1 MIYQPCENL
10 VELHCIYCYAPLQ
23 TEETDMPKTAT
34 ARDVLY
40 NEKQIKVQCPKCGCK
55 FYISTNLLVEWYG
68 EEYECC
74 RNCYE
79 FIGQKPLTCAIGGC
93 EKVERK

>member
-40 NEKQIKVQCPKCGCK
+40 NEKQIKVRCPKCGCK
-55 FYISTNLLVEWYG
+55 FYISTDRLIEWSAHTFY
-68 EEYECC
+68 CC
-74 RNCYE
+74 QSCEDNICTGP
-79 FIGQKPLTCAIGGC
+79 IACVNDGC
-93 EKVERK
+93 GKVRD